1 MTTYPLSEPATVF
14 VVEDPDTVASK
25 TVGHGT
31 LEDCADIVAGLPT
44 EQQRT
49 AVIKMDDLDLGF
61 QPDEIAELLQFL
73 KEESAGLSNN
83 DITEIKTANS

>member
-14 VVEDPDTVASK
+14 VVEDPDTVPSK
-25 TVGHGT
+25 TAGQGT
-31 LEDCADIVAGLPT
+31 LEDCVDIVADLPA
-44 EQQRT
+44 EQRRT